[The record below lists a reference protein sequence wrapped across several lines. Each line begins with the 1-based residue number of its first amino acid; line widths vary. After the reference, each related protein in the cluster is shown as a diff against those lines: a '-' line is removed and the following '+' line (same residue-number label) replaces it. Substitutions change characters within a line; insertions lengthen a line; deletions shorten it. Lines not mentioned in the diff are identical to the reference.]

1 MRHIVPPPKSVPGE
15 DFPGG
20 TAVEQKTTTFT
31 VHVPPAIPCHI
42 RVYSTIGTR
51 EQLILYRVI

>member
-1 MRHIVPPPKSVPGE
+1 MNVVPPPKSVPGE

-31 VHVPPAIPCHI
+31 VHVPPRNPYQI
-42 RVYSTIGTR
+42 RGYSIIGTR
-51 EQLILYRVI
+51 EQFILYRVI

>member
-1 MRHIVPPPKSVPGE
+1 MDVVPPPKSVPGE

-20 TAVEQKTTTFT
+20 TAVEHKTTTFT
-31 VHVPPAIPCHI
+31 PHVPLVNPYVI

>member
-1 MRHIVPPPKSVPGE
+1 MDVVPPPKSVPGE
-15 DFPGG
+15 DFQGG

-31 VHVPPAIPCHI
+31 VHVPPRNPYQI

-51 EQLILYRVI
+51 EQFILYRVI